1 MFKAGEIFKSFKKG
15 FVFGLGALAALVT
28 TSLLAAGAMHV
39 FLSGETLDA
48 AKMNENFAIAA
59 PQGAVMA
66 FYLTSCPAGWVAAD
80 GTGGTP
86 DLRGR
91 FVRGRDDAGT
101 GAGGNDP
108 DGVRGLGAVQADAFQ
123 GHRHTH
129 ELLDSFLY
137 FSSDIA
143 LGGTAGFA
151 SGVWTIMSGSATGS
165 VSTDVPFGPARTSVE
180 TRPKNVALI
189 YCMRKDS

>member
-80 GTGGTP
+80 GTSGTP

-108 DGVRGLGAVQADAFQ
+108 DGVRGLGAVQTDAFQ
-123 GHRHTH
+123 GHRHMH
-129 ELLDSFLY
+129 DLLDAFLY
-137 FSSDIA
+137 FTTDFGS
-143 LGGTAGFA
+143 GGFA
-151 SGVWTIMSGSATGS
+151 SGSWTVLSSSATGS

-189 YCMRKDS
+189 YCMRKDT